1 MALVFQILDVDYFLN
16 GDKPVVRLFGRSDA
30 GNAVCVLCR
39 DFLPYFYIRPKN
51 EEALDDV
58 KEILS
63 IEEAEKLLAIGYST
77 KKTRLLKITISKPQD
92 VPMIKEQLLSQG
104 IAEEVFEA
112 DILFKNRFLVD
123 HDLHGMQWAEADV
136 VKTSTS
142 TVKVPAFEM
151 KSIKPMD
158 RKDNA
163 KLSILSFDIE
173 CVPSDP
179 NRPLDSKKDPVVI
192 ISLSFNVPYRGTT
205 SIVQVAKPVNGKGLQ
220 GFPNEKDMLEGFL
233 RVIDEYNPDI
243 ITGYNINTFDIPYIL
258 ERMRVHG
265 IPPMLGRCKDKPA
278 YNKSTGVTQES
289 IIPGRVVADPYQIL
303 KRDPRIKFSR
313 YDLNTIC
320 KVLLGDT
327 KMDVEY
333 REMPKLWNGPLEGV
347 LRFAEYARKDAELN
361 LRLVVEKD
369 MLSNFIEIAKV
380 SGTVMQ
386 DTFGGQTLRIDN
398 MLLYEFRKRGYVLP
412 AKPDANLM
420 NKRTNEREK
429 AGLKGATVLE
439 PKKGLHAEGCI
450 LVMDFKSLYPSIM
463 RTFNTSPDSLLVDD
477 SVGEFYTSPTGAKFV
492 PASVHEGVF
501 PYIVGKLLDSR
512 SEVKGQ
518 MKDADGEMKKILNAR
533 QYALKDLANSFYG
546 YTGYLRARVYDIR
559 VASTITAIGRENIEK
574 TKDLIEN
581 NFDIEVVYGD
591 TDSVFI
597 KTKTT
602 NLEDAKKIGE
612 DISKFVSE
620 RLPGF
625 LTLDF
630 EKIYRTFLILTK
642 KRYAGWKFE
651 FGKNGWE
658 DSIEMKGIE
667 TVRRDWC
674 KLVSE
679 TMRTVLDI
687 ILKEGDLQKA
697 VNETKRVIIQLR
709 NNEID
714 FDKLTVVKGITK
726 SLGSYDG
733 MLPHIELARKLA
745 QRNPH
750 DPPKIGDRLGFVI
763 IKGNQMLSKRAED
776 TKYAKD
782 NKLQIDSD
790 YYINSQVFPPVE
802 RILSSVGVEKSEVF
816 GSGRQST
823 IADIM
828 FGTKRKMKHEIAINY
843 GTVAGWEGLVC
854 QKCAKSHPRMPLSG
868 RCECGGPLLF
878 SYQGSAAQKVVTE

>member
-1 MALVFQILDVDYFLN
+1 MSIAFQILDVDYFLN
-16 GDKPVVRLFGRSDA
+16 GDKPVVRLFGRSDS
-30 GNAVCVLCR
+30 GNALCVLCR
-39 DFLPYFYIRPKN
+39 DFLPYFYIKPKD
-51 EEALDDV
+51 EGKLAEV

-63 IEEAEKLLAIGYST
+63 VEETEKFMAIGYTT
-77 KKTRLLKITISKPQD
+77 KKTRLLKLTVSRPQD
-92 VPMIKEQLLSQG
+92 VPAIREALLAEG
-104 IAEEVFEA
+104 IAEEIFEA

-136 VKTSTS
+136 TKTTTS
-142 TVKVPAFEM
+142 MVKVPAFEM
-151 KSIKPMD
+151 KSIKPLD

-163 KLSILSFDIE
+163 QISILSFDIE
-173 CVPSDP
+173 CVPSDS
-179 NRPLDSKKDPVVI
+179 NRPLDSRKDPVVM

-205 SIVQVAKPVNGKGLQ
+205 SIVQVAKPVSGKGLQ
-220 GFPNEKDMLEGFL
+220 GFPNEKDMLEGFI
-233 RVIDEYNPDI
+233 RVVDEYNPDI
-243 ITGYNINTFDIPYIL
+243 ITGYNVNTFDIPYVL
-258 ERMRVHG
+258 ERMRALG
-265 IPPMLGRCKDKPA
+265 IPAMLGRCKDKPA

-289 IIPGRVVADPYQIL
+289 VVPGRVVVDPYQIL
-303 KRDPRIKFSR
+303 KRDPRIKFAR
-313 YDLNTIC
+313 YDLNTIS
-320 KVLLGDT
+320 KMLLGDT

-333 REMPKLWNGPLEGV
+333 KEMPKLWNGPLEGV

-369 MLSNFIEIAKV
+369 MISNFIEIAKV
-380 SGTVMQ
+380 SGTVLQ

-412 AKPDANLM
+412 SKPDAKLM
-420 NKRTNEREK
+420 ERRVNEREK

-439 PKKGLHAEGCI
+439 PRKGLHAEGCI

-463 RTFNTSPDSLLVDD
+463 RTFNTSPDAILLDD
-477 SVGEFYTSPTGAKFV
+477 SVKDFYTSPGGARFV
-492 PASVHEGVF
+492 AASVHEGVF

-512 SEVKGQ
+512 ADVKNQ
-518 MKDADGEMKKILNAR
+518 MKDAGGEMKKILNAR

-546 YTGYLRARVYDIR
+546 YTGYIRARVYDIN

-574 TKDLIEN
+574 TKELVES
-581 NFDIEVVYGD
+581 NFDVEVVYGD
-591 TDSVFI
+591 TDSVFV

-602 NLEDAKKIGE
+602 NLEDAKRTGE
-612 DISKFVSE
+612 EISKFVSE
-620 RLPGF
+620 KLPGF

-674 KLVSE
+674 PLVSE
-679 TMRTVLDI
+679 TMRKVLDI
-687 ILKEGDLQKA
+687 VLKEGDLQKA
-697 VNETKRVIIQLR
+697 VDETKKVIIQLR

-714 FDKLTVVKGITK
+714 FDKLTVIKGITK
-726 SLGSYDG
+726 SPGSYDG
-733 MLPHIELARKLA
+733 MLPHIELAKKLA

-828 FGTKRKMKHEIAINY
+828 FGTKRKMKHDIDINY
-843 GTVAGWEGLVC
+843 GTVADWESLVC
-854 QKCAKSHPRMPLSG
+854 EKCAKSHPRMPLSG
-868 RCECGGPLLF
+868 RCECGGALLF
-878 SYQGSAAQKVVTE
+878 SYQGNAAQKIVSG